1 MKIRLKIV
9 LIFILC
15 VFIGSSVIVLS
26 KTVKGLHLFV
36 SKKVLEDYKITI
48 EGERKDTEI
57 LLKQIEEKKAEL
69 EALEALEAAN
79 EDISRELESKLFQD
93 LELYEVAGGFVDV
106 IGPGVEV
113 IIDDGTRDIEYWEN
127 PNDILVHDMDLL
139 LIINDL
145 KAAGA
150 EVISVNGQRIV
161 DTSAISCSGYTV
173 RINGQF
179 YARPFVIRA
188 IGDGSRMAASLIGPG
203 GYGND
208 LKDWGLVFKVTIL
221 DDIRIPA
228 YTEDRTSK
236 YMMLSADDKT
246 VKEGENN

>member
-1 MKIRLKIV
+1 MKLKTV
-9 LIFILC
+9 LVFILC
-15 VFIGSSVIVLS
+15 LFIGSSIVVLS
-26 KTVKGLHLFV
+26 KTVKGQHLFV
-36 SKKVLEDYKITI
+36 SSKVLDDYRVTI
-48 EGERKDTEI
+48 EGERRDMENLIK
-57 LLKQIEEKKAEL
+57 LMEENKAEL
-69 EALEALEAAN
+69 EELEALEAAN

-93 LELYEVAGGFVDV
+93 LEFYSLAGGFIDAT
-106 IGPGVEV
+106 GPGVEV
-113 IIDDGTRDIEYWEN
+113 VIDDGTRDIELWEN
-127 PNDILVHDMDLL
+127 PNDILVHDLDLL

-150 EVISVNGQRIV
+150 EMISVNGQRIV

-208 LKDWGLVFKVTIL
+208 LKDWGLVFRVSIL
-221 DDIRIPA
+221 DDIKIPA
-228 YTEDRTSK
+228 YTEDRASK
-236 YMMLSADDKT
+236 YVMLSTDDRT